1 MNDFYNTQLFL
12 DPYAVEGEE
21 RAKRFAK
28 NYNAQQRLGIPG
40 VLEGW
45 AIIREA
51 ERNLPP
57 EHLKQFFKDIQLKQ
71 GSAEHKLQRLAG
83 DRNHRWRAAFD
94 VHAGDIAI
102 MYVTAT
108 TADQFEEMIAE
119 GRSFMKV
126 IEQCDDYTGPIR
138 HQSIN

>member
-57 EHLKQFFKDIQLKQ
+57 TLEAIFQ
-71 GSAEHKLQRLAG
+71 GHSTEARLGGA
-83 DRNHRWRAAFD
+83 
-94 VHAGDIAI
+94 
-102 MYVTAT
+102 
-108 TADQFEEMIAE
+108 
-119 GRSFMKV
+119 
-126 IEQCDDYTGPIR
+126 
-138 HQSIN
+138 